1 MKYALSSPISKS
13 TTLQFYTA
21 KMRRMSEEVLRRL
34 VGEEIVCMMGLAVES
49 GRVGSGGEMGEPC
62 RVVEL

>member
-13 TTLQFYTA
+13 TTLQLYTA
-21 KMRRMSEEVLRRL
+21 KRMRRMSEEVLRRL

-49 GRVGSGGEMGEPC
+49 GRVGSGREMGLA
-62 RVVEL
+62 V

>member
-21 KMRRMSEEVLRRL
+21 KRMRRMSEEVLRRL

-49 GRVGSGGEMGEPC
+49 GRVGSGGEMG
-62 RVVEL
+62 